1 MWLEPSP
8 AETPES
14 LRAAV
19 GGHPLVAEI
28 LARRGLTDPA
38 AALGFLDPER
48 YTPAPP
54 SALPDLELAARA
66 LYDAVLRRRRIL
78 VWGDFDVDGQTATAL
93 LVSMLRD
100 LGADVTYYVP
110 QRLTESHG
118 IKAGSLDRLLGAQH
132 VDVLLTC
139 DTGIAEH
146 EAIAH
151 AKACGLTVLV
161 TDHHDLPPT
170 LPAADALVNPKRLP
184 VGHSLRDLPGVGVAF
199 KLAQQVHDLAGI
211 SQVSGVEPL
220 RSAPVGLG
228 GGTVGRLQPADPKG
242 GLRTASTPI
251 HPIDLVAL
259 GIVADVARQAGDTR
273 YLLQLGLDRLRRPQ
287 RLGLQVLMQFA
298 KLDPANLSAEHIG
311 FALGPRLNSIGRLGD
326 ATLAVELLTTT
337 DLTRAR
343 IIASQIE
350 GLNNQRRNLTEQV
363 YAAAQEQIAK
373 DPSLLDGA
381 ALVLSSPHW
390 HAGVIGPVASRL
402 AEKYTRPTV
411 LLVTSEEGL
420 ARGSARSAPGVD
432 ISAALHSI
440 RDRLTGFGGHP
451 GAAGLWLRADDIS
464 IFRRALSRA
473 VDAIRDRAAAPVGT
487 SIDAFVSLHELTL
500 ELAQQIERLA
510 PFGEGNPPVTLAVRD
525 VTIADARTF
534 GRRGEH
540 RQVTIEDGPGAARQI
555 VWWRGADEDLPEGR
569 LDVVLTIKGTDY
581 RGAQA
586 LSIEWIDARVIE
598 AAPIEVA
605 APSIETIDW
614 RRITDV
620 ANRVQTLAAHGDV
633 MVWADG
639 DLPSNVSARRR
650 TDLEPARALVIWR
663 APVGPKELEAALMQV
678 SPKTVCLC
686 DEDGTDDRLDT
697 FVKRLAGL
705 LKHDLNRREGRVD
718 VPRLAAAAG
727 QRPATVRKGIEWL
740 AAKGQIA
747 IVEGD
752 GDELRIGAGEGAP
765 DANAEEIGLQLAA
778 LLAETAAYRAYYRRA
793 DARKLIV
800 RE

>member
-19 GGHPLVAEI
+19 GGHPLVAEL
-28 LARRGLTDPA
+28 LARRGLTDPVT
-38 AALGFLDPER
+38 ALGFLDPER

-54 SALPDLELAARA
+54 PALPDLELAARA

-100 LGADVTYYVP
+100 LGAHVAYYVP

-118 IKAGSLDRLLGAQH
+118 IRVGSLDRLLGAQH

-151 AKACGLTVLV
+151 AKARGLTVLV

-184 VGHSLRDLPGVGVAF
+184 AGHSLRDLPGVGVAF
-199 KLAQQVHDLAGI
+199 KLAQQVQYLAGDVRGD
-211 SQVSGVEPL
+211 SSHRPSASG
-220 RSAPVGLG
+220 
-228 GGTVGRLQPADPKG
+228 D
-242 GLRTASTPI
+242 ASYKATSY
-251 HPIDLVAL
+251 IDLVAL

-311 FALGPRLNSIGRLGD
+311 FALGPRLNAIGRLGD
-326 ATLAVELLTTT
+326 AALAVELLTTT

-363 YAAAQEQIAK
+363 YAAAQEQIAR

-390 HAGVIGPVASRL
+390 HPGVIGPVASRL
-402 AEKYTRPTV
+402 AEKYIRPTV
-411 LLVTSEEGL
+411 LLVTSEQGL

-451 GAAGLWLRADDIS
+451 GAAGLSLRADDIS

-473 VDAIRDRAAAPVGT
+473 VDAIRDRAAAPAGT
-487 SIDAFVSLHELTL
+487 SIDAFVSLDELTL

-540 RQVTIEDGPGAARQI
+540 RQVTIEDGQGVARQI

-569 LDVVLTIKGTDY
+569 LDLALTIKGTDY

-586 LSIEWIDARVIE
+586 LSIEWIAARVIE

-620 ANRVQTLAAHGDV
+620 ANRVQALAAHGDV

-639 DLPSNVSARRR
+639 DLPSNVPARRR
-650 TDLEPARALVIWR
+650 TELAPAGALVIWR

-686 DEDGTDDRLDT
+686 DEDGIDDRLDAFT
-697 FVKRLAGL
+697 KRLAGL

-718 VPRLAAAAG
+718 VSRLAVAAG

-793 DARKLIV
+793 DAQKLIV